1 MRSLTPWT
9 SRAIPVGR
17 VALPALAAVA
27 ASLAIGC
34 GGGDSRATAVS
45 DELRRDLELASV
57 ATVTLPPS
65 QRTRF
70 VSAVERGPD
79 PAPRAPS
86 SDRARATT
94 PTRQRAN
101 RAPARSA
108 GVARGETAARAESP
122 VQEAPAPVAQ
132 TQPVEAP
139 AADVTPAPVVAQAP
153 EPAPEVNEPGMGA
166 GSGPNAGGEAAGTG
180 GGRGNEGRGR
190 GIGDIF
196 GGVIGVV
203 IRGGG
208 VDGDNCERHPPR
220 RGRGPVAVGMPGDF
234 PVMGPGQYPAPR
246 MPRGG
251 VRMIR
256 VIGGMMGGR

>member
-1 MRSLTPWT
+1 MRSLNPWT
-9 SRAIPVGR
+9 RRGSPAGR
-17 VALPALAAVA
+17 VALPAFAA
-27 ASLAIGC
+27 ASLALAAC
-34 GGGDSRATAVS
+34 GGDRQATAVS

-57 ATVTLPPS
+57 ATVALPPS

-79 PAPRAPS
+79 PAPRAS
-86 SDRARATT
+86 SRDRARATT
-94 PTRQRAN
+94 PMRRRAT
-101 RAPARSA
+101 RAPAPSA
-108 GVARGETAARAESP
+108 GIARGETAARTESA
-122 VQEAPAPVAQ
+122 VQEAPAPVAA
-132 TQPVEAP
+132 TQPVDAP
-139 AADVTPAPVVAQAP
+139 AADATPAPVVAQAP
-153 EPAPEVNEPGMGA
+153 EPAPEVHEPGMGA

-180 GGRGNEGRGR
+180 GGRGSEGRGR

-220 RGRGPVAVGMPGDF
+220 RGRGPVAVGIPGDF
-234 PVMGPGQYPAPR
+234 PVMGPGRYPAPR